1 MCIRNMQSGR
11 GTWYRLRICRKENIF
26 CGGQYYMLQY
36 SLLQK
41 NIRKGENMDRVVLNR
56 RGIFVEGIWQ
66 ISSKGTFLSAVIVY
80 ITLLFV
86 FL

>member
-1 MCIRNMQSGR
+1 
-11 GTWYRLRICRKENIF
+11 
-26 CGGQYYMLQY
+26 MLQY